1 MINGFT
7 NLLSCLDSYFDILNI
22 NSAEGSQIEIY
33 KSVILENGAIVH
45 ATNKFHGR
53 PWFSNIAIAM
63 NDEELFDYSSDCGIC
78 YAQVILYH
86 HNNLTN
92 KLLRLIK
99 FFII

>member
-1 MINGFT
+1 MVNGFT
-7 NLLSCLDSYFDILNI
+7 NLLSCLDSYLDILDI

-33 KSVILENGAIVH
+33 KSVVLENGAIVH

-63 NDEELFDYSSDCGIC
+63 NDEELFEYTSDSGIC

-92 KLLRLIK
+92 NY
-99 FFII
+99 